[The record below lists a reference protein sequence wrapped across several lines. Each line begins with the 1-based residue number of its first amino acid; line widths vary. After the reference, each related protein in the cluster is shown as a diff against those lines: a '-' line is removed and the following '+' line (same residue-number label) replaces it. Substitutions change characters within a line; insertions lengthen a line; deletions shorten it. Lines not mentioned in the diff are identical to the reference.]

1 MTLPLTIVGPGTV
14 ATPPPAADVADRLIR
29 ALQHGDVALVL
40 TRRKLDA
47 LIALTT
53 HLWQTQ
59 EQFEILQDLRKLRD
73 ETR

>member
-1 MTLPLTIVGPGTV
+1 MTLPLATIAPSTV
-14 ATPPPAADVADRLIR
+14 ATSPPASDVADKLIR
-29 ALQHGDVALVL
+29 ALQHGDVALIL